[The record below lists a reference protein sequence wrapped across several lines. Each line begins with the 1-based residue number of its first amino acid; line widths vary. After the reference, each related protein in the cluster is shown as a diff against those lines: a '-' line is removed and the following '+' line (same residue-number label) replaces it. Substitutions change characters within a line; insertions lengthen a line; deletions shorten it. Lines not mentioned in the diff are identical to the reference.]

1 MSVDTEDLARQ
12 LEPVRRWL
20 IDQGLS
26 GHALPALLEG
36 FCQRLTA
43 LGLPLSRGH
52 MSIATLHPQLRA
64 LSLNWLD
71 GQMADTAHFAHSHE
85 DGAAWKES
93 PFRHMLDNG
102 ILEMHRRLVGPDAV
116 RDYPVLQE
124 FAEQGYTGW
133 VANVYGFGWNQ
144 RTGPQDQLGLVTSWT
159 TRAPGGWTD
168 AQRRIIAELAPLFAV
183 AVKASAS
190 QDIMRDLLATYLG
203 RDAADRVI
211 AGFIRRGGLRQIDAC
226 ILYADLRGF
235 TDFADRTDAHAAVAH
250 LNECLERMGG
260 PVVERGGEILKFM
273 GDAMLAIFLPAA
285 QPIGQDIR
293 SVHGAALD
301 AATDILARIAA
312 LNARPWG
319 QALPPLAVD
328 IALHD
333 GAVLYGNVGTADRLD
348 FTVIGAAVNEAARME
363 AMCAQLGTNLVIS
376 DSFRSG
382 AGALAADFVSLGRH
396 ALRGVREPRELFTLR
411 P

>member
-20 IDQGLS
+20 IDQGLV
-26 GHALPALLEG
+26 GLALPVLLEG
-36 FCQRLTA
+36 FCQRLSA
-43 LGLPLSRGH
+43 LGVPLSRGH
-52 MSIATLHPQLRA
+52 MSIATLHPQVRA
-64 LSLNWLD
+64 LSLSWLD
-71 GQMADTAHFAHSHE
+71 GTLADPAHFAHSHA

-93 PFRHMLDNG
+93 PFRHMIDNG

-133 VANVYGFGWNQ
+133 VANVFGFGWNQ
-144 RTGPQDQLGLVTSWT
+144 RTGPQDQLGLVTSWA
-159 TRAPGGWTD
+159 TRGHGGWTD
-168 AQRRIIAELAPLFAV
+168 AQRRIIAELTPLFAV

-211 AGFIRRGGLRQIDAC
+211 AGFIRRGGLRQIEAC

-273 GDAMLAIFLPAA
+273 GDAMLAVFLPAA
-285 QPIGQDIR
+285 QDIR
-293 SVHGAALD
+293 SVHGATLD
-301 AATDILARIAA
+301 AAQDILARIAE
-312 LNARPWG
+312 LNARPWS
-319 QALPPLAVD
+319 QASPPLAVD

-333 GAVLYGNVGTADRLD
+333 GEVLYGNVGTAERLD

-363 AMCAQLGTNLVIS
+363 AMCAQLDTNLVIS

-382 AGALAADFVSLGRH
+382 AGPHATDFVSLGRH
-396 ALRGVREPRELFTLR
+396 TLRGVREPRELFTLR

>member
-1 MSVDTEDLARQ
+1 VSDVAQDVAPH

-20 IDQGLS
+20 IDQGLV
-26 GHALPALLEG
+26 GLALPALLEG
-36 FCQRLTA
+36 FCQRLAA
-43 LGLPLSRGH
+43 LDIPLSRGH

-64 LSLNWLD
+64 FGLSWID
-71 GQMADTAHFAHSHE
+71 GKMPDVSPFAHGHA
-85 DGAAWKES
+85 DGAAWQQS
-93 PFRHMLDNG
+93 PFRHMIDNG
-102 ILEMHRRLVGPDAV
+102 IVEMHRRLVGPDAL

-144 RTGPQDQLGLVTSWT
+144 RTGPQDQLGLVCSWT

-168 AQRRIIAELAPLFAV
+168 AQRRVIAELSSLFAL
-183 AVKASAS
+183 AVKSSAS

-211 AGFIRRGGLRQIDAC
+211 AGFVRRGGLRSIQAS

-260 PVVERGGEILKFM
+260 PVIERGGEILKFM
-273 GDAMLAIFLPAA
+273 GDAMLAVFLPAA
-285 QPIGQDIR
+285 QDMR

-301 AATDILARIAA
+301 AATDILARITE
-312 LNARPWG
+312 LNARPWS
-319 QALPPLAVD
+319 QASPPLAVD

-333 GAVLYGNVGTADRLD
+333 GEVLYGNVGTAERLD
-348 FTVIGAAVNEAARME
+348 FTVIGQAVNEAARME
-363 AMCAQLGTNLVIS
+363 GMCAQLGVNLVIS
-376 DSFRSG
+376 DSFRAG
-382 AGALAADFVSLGRH
+382 AGALENSFTSLGRH
-396 ALRGVREPRELFTLR
+396 ALRGVREPRELFTLHR
-411 P
+411 